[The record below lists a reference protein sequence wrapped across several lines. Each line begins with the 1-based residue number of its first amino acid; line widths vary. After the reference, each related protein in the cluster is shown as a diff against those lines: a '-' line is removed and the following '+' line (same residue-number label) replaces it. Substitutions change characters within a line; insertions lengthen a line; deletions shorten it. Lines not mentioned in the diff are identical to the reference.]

1 MVQRIPN
8 KLNIFYP
15 ITKNETWLPFYLTGI
30 GVSTPESHVV
40 REEGLVSH
48 QFLITTE
55 GEGILKI
62 DDKTYTLKAGS
73 CLYLPPHI
81 PHEYKPEN
89 HVWKTHWMVFRGRY
103 LSETMVDMGFTDW
116 KITILDD
123 VEFII
128 RLFNRLQATAVESMY
143 NAEKCSKLIY
153 DFILEYKSKIMHK
166 PSQIDTQKQ
175 ILEPTI
181 GYMHKKFFK
190 DITLQRLAE
199 ISGISMQH
207 LCRVFQK
214 EVGMRPIEYLTKIR
228 IFEAKQLLVHTD
240 EPIALIAEKVGYQ
253 SAVYFS
259 SVFKKYENITP
270 NNFRKSKNSVII

>member
-1 MVQRIPN
+1 MVQRIAD
-8 KLNIFYP
+8 KLNTFYP
-15 ITKNETWLPFYLTGI
+15 IIKNEARLPFYLTGI
-30 GVSTPESHVV
+30 GVSSPESHVV

-48 QFLITTE
+48 QFLITTQ
-55 GEGILKI
+55 GAGILKI
-62 DDKTYTLKAGS
+62 DGKIYTLKAGS
-73 CLYLPPHI
+73 CLYLPPYI

-89 HVWKTHWMVFRGRY
+89 NVWKTHWIVFRGQ
-103 LSETMVDMGFTDW
+103 LLAQTMINMSFTDW

-123 VEFII
+123 VEFLI
-128 RLFNRLQATAVESMY
+128 RLFNRIHATAIESMY

-166 PSQIDTQKQ
+166 PSRIDTQKQ

-181 GYMHKKFFK
+181 KYMHKNYFS
-190 DITLQRLAE
+190 DITLEGLAE

-214 EVGMRPIEYLTKIR
+214 EIGMRPIEYLTKIR
-228 IFEAKQLLVHTD
+228 IFEAKQLLAHTN

-259 SVFKKYENITP
+259 AVFKKYENVTP
-270 NNFRKSKNSVII
+270 NNFRKSKNTVII